1 MARAATTTD
10 VFNAVAE
17 PRRREIIGLLS
28 DGREWAVNDV
38 VVRVNLA
45 QPAVSKHL
53 GVLREVGVVTVVK
66 RGQQRM
72 YRLEAER
79 LKPIYDWAKTYEK
92 LWTGQISRIK
102 QRAEQKAMDRI
113 ARENQSDE
121 NGTRGD
127 K

>member
-17 PRRREIIGLLS
+17 PRRREILGLLS

-38 VVRVNLA
+38 VVRVRLA

-53 GVLREVGVVTVVK
+53 GVLRKVGVVTVVK
-66 RGQQRM
+66 RGQHRL
-72 YRLEAER
+72 YRLEAAR
-79 LKPIYDWAKTYEK
+79 LKEIHDWAKTFER
-92 LWTGQISRIK
+92 LWTDQISRIK
-102 QRAEQKAMDRI
+102 QRAEQKAMEKI
-113 ARENQSDE
+113 ARENE
-121 NGTRGD
+121 RRRET

>member
-17 PRRREIIGLLS
+17 PRRREIISLLS

-53 GVLREVGVVTVVK
+53 GVLREVGVVTVIK

-72 YRLEAER
+72 YRLEAAN
-79 LKPIYDWAKTYEK
+79 LKPIHDWVKPYEK

-102 QRAEQKAMDRI
+102 ERAEQKAMDRI
-113 ARENQSDE
+113 ARENKA
-121 NGTRGD
+121 R
-127 K
+127 

>member
-28 DGREWAVNDV
+28 DGQEWAVNDV
-38 VVRVNLA
+38 VVRVRLA

-53 GVLREVGVVTVVK
+53 GVLRKVGVVTVVK
-66 RGQQRM
+66 RGQHRM
-72 YRLEAER
+72 YRLEAAR
-79 LKPIYDWAKTYEK
+79 LKPIHEWVKTYERY
-92 LWTGQISRIK
+92 WTDQISRIK
-102 QRAEQKAMDRI
+102 KRAEQKAMEKI
-113 ARENQSDE
+113 ARENERRSD
-121 NGTRGD
+121 